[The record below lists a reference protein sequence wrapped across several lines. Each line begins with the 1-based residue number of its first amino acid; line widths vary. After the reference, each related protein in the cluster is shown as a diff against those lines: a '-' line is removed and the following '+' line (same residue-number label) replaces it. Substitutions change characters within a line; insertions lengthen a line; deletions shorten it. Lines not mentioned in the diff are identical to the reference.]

1 MLWRRNRASICLP
14 ASFTLHVVP
23 LKNSGLVFGRIA
35 TDTSVTPSSSNES
48 LGKSYHCRVKP
59 SVATCTC
66 MHCRVGG
73 TGWTLGQGCQLLGSS
88 TPGSWYLGADILSLM
103 KSKTRKP
110 HRVLG
115 LELGSWISLW
125 FTVCE
130 SSSQIFVQASRSLSF
145 LSTIRKSSL
154 EGALGGQLV
163 QPPAQSRAS
172 FHQAT
177 QAKKA
182 RFHKHSFSSYL
193 LAWETGLCF
202 YHILVTLAIKK
213 TLQLCPAK
221 ESGSV
226 LLFALVYMQMEIIKS
241 LNCPNSTRTMAI
253 VLEKTKSCW
262 SMLWYF

>member
-14 ASFTLHVVP
+14 AFTLHVVP

-59 SVATCTC
+59 SVGTCTC

-145 LSTIRKSSL
+145 LSTIGKSSL

-182 RFHKHSFSSYL
+182 RFHKHSLFHPIFL
-193 LAWETGLCF
+193 LERLDCVFTTF
-202 YHILVTLAIKK
+202 
-213 TLQLCPAK
+213 
-221 ESGSV
+221 
-226 LLFALVYMQMEIIKS
+226 
-241 LNCPNSTRTMAI
+241 
-253 VLEKTKSCW
+253 
-262 SMLWYF
+262 